1 MTIIFD
7 KKSFETKSIYFCI
20 QNIKDA
26 RLLLYR
32 TVIFLVRFLGHFKE
46 VENKQLIKFQ
56 DPMNEATF
64 LILFFKPT

>member
-1 MTIIFD
+1 M
-7 KKSFETKSIYFCI
+7 SIYYCI

-26 RLLLYR
+26 RLLMCR

-46 VENKQLIKFQ
+46 VCHNSNKQLMKFQ

-64 LILFFKPT
+64 FILFFKPK